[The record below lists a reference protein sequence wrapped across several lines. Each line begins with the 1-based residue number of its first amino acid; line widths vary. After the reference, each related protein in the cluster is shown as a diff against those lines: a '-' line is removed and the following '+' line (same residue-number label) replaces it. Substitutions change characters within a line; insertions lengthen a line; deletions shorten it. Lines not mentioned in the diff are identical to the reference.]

1 MNNFNVSNWFE
12 QRAKLDIQAFTV
24 EGIDF
29 ELMALTDDLKE
40 NVELCETYKGM
51 ISLAANEGISYNR
64 KRVADDKDLSKDLDL
79 LWGLESLDID
89 SDPCIKYRVGEK
101 VCEISGLSDA
111 LAKMLASEQPQEV
124 IVDGDNLDAEEVQ
137 AAMDNSHADALE
149 YQLNQNLA

>member
-51 ISLAANEGISYNR
+51 I
-64 KRVADDKDLSKDLDL
+64 
-79 LWGLESLDID
+79 
-89 SDPCIKYRVGEK
+89 
-101 VCEISGLSDA
+101 
-111 LAKMLASEQPQEV
+111 
-124 IVDGDNLDAEEVQ
+124 
-137 AAMDNSHADALE
+137 
-149 YQLNQNLA
+149 